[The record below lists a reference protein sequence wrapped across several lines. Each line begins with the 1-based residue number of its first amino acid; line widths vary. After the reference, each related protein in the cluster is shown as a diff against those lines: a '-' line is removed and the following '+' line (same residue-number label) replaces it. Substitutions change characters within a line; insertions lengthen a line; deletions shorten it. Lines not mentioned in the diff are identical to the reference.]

1 MTRKEIRFFWE
12 GIQAIITDDLDR
24 KLAYAIARNR
34 SRLRSVVEAIEE
46 ASKPVPAFE
55 KKRVELA
62 REMAQK
68 DGSGNPIM
76 MPDQKSFVVADM
88 VTFNEKL
95 ETIRKSTKQTARDKQ
110 VEKFMEEKEEV
121 DIYQVPFEL
130 FPDTIRPDIM
140 EALLPM
146 VEEEEKD

>member
-1 MTRKEIRFFWE
+1 MTRKKIRFFWE